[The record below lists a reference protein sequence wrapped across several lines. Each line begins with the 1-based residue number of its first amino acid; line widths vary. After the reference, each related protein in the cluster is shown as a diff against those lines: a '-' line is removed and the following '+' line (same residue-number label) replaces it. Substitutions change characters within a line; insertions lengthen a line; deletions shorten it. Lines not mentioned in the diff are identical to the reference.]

1 MIININLLPWREIK
15 RKKNKRIFL
24 ISLLVSALI
33 SICAIFLVQW
43 YYSMAMTEQKQRNAF
58 LNAALVTY
66 DQKIKKIQKIKI
78 LKKNLTKRM
87 NMIGQLQKE
96 RPIVVYI
103 FDVLNDILPAGVY
116 VTEISKNS
124 NVLQLTGKADSNNQ
138 ISKFMR
144 SINSAKE
151 SAWFRGA
158 VLHEIKSAGKKS
170 ETRVSDFKLKL
181 TLDPSQAQQ
190 DMPSQKNKVVKNG
203 R

>member
-1 MIININLLPWREIK
+1 
-15 RKKNKRIFL
+15 
-24 ISLLVSALI
+24 
-33 SICAIFLVQW
+33 
-43 YYSMAMTEQKQRNAF
+43 MAMTEQKQRNAF
-58 LNAALVTY
+58 LNATLVTY
-66 DQKIKKIQKIKI
+66 DQKIKKIQKIKM

-158 VLHEIKSAGKKS
+158 VLHEIKSAGKGKKS

-181 TLDPSQAQQ
+181 TLDPSHAQQ
-190 DMPSQKNKVVKNG
+190 DMPSQKKKVVKNG